1 MPWSRNG
8 HLFAYVRLWVSWEQ
22 RLTSG
27 RGYTSTQLSTGQE
40 AFLPEWKGYSELSS
54 TPSAS
59 TWHSQVAPWKAG
71 AWPRLPVCLLQGY
84 SPTCLRER
92 ESNSGVGSSHG
103 ACLECGP
110 VWAQLYSLGT
120 PPPGRPVRLPRAL
133 LRVPACTRWHCWCLP
148 RPLHNKPM
156 LGGRGSSW
164 FSFGP
169 SIRASTSSSR
179 NVFFLWRWGGSNWES
194 KLCIL
199 QGININIEY
208 I

>member
-8 HLFAYVRLWVSWEQ
+8 HVFAYVRLWVSWEQ

-27 RGYTSTQLSTGQE
+27 RGYTSSQLSTGQE
-40 AFLPEWKGYSELSS
+40 AFLPEWKGYRELSS

-71 AWPRLPVCLLQGY
+71 AWPRLPVCHLQGY

-103 ACLECGP
+103 AYLECGP

-120 PPPGRPVRLPRAL
+120 PPYRETCAPS
-133 LRVPACTRWHCWCLP
+133 
-148 RPLHNKPM
+148 K
-156 LGGRGSSW
+156 GS
-164 FSFGP
+164 P
-169 SIRASTSSSR
+169 SSSSLHQVTLLAFAPPFAQQAHAR
-179 NVFFLWRWGGSNWES
+179 S
-194 KLCIL
+194 
-199 QGININIEY
+199 
-208 I
+208 